1 MTSSAD
7 SSSTHHGG
15 CVAFIGAGLIGG
27 SLAQAMATRGQHDAI
42 VVYNRTRQKAEA
54 LEGVEIAETAARAAM
69 AAKKFVHITMSEDD
83 ALDSVL
89 EDEELLTV
97 LSRREL
103 ILIDHTTASP
113 QGTQRRQERL
123 AARGVDM
130 IHAPVFMSPAA
141 CLGAQ
146 GVMIA
151 SGPSHLV
158 EAAREHLA
166 AMTGEF
172 VNLGERVDAAASY
185 KLFGNALI
193 ISLTGAMADVYTM
206 AEQMGFDRKDAYKLI
221 DFFNP
226 GNTLKGRGKRMAEE
240 DYSTSFEVSM
250 ARKDVRLMIE
260 AAGERG
266 DELITLPAV
275 AARLD
280 ALIERG
286 HGAEDLGAIGRRE
299 ER

>member
-1 MTSSAD
+1 MTVRHTEETSR
-7 SSSTHHGG
+7 
-15 CVAFIGAGLIGG
+15 VAFIGAGLIGG
-27 SLAQAMATRGQHDAI
+27 SLAQAMATRGEHGS
-42 VVYNRTRQKAEA
+42 VVVFNRTREKAEA
-54 LEGVEIAETAARAAM
+54 LDGVEVVDTAAEAARAAH
-69 AAKKFVHITMSEDD
+69 KFVHITMSEDE
-83 ALDSVL
+83 ALDRVL
-89 EDEELLTV
+89 QNEELLAA
-97 LSRREL
+97 LSERDV

-113 QGTQRRQERL
+113 QGTRERHDRL
-123 AARGVDM
+123 AARGIKM

-141 CLGAQ
+141 CLEAQ
-146 GVMIA
+146 GVMIV
-151 SGPSHLV
+151 SGPRGLIVQAHD
-158 EAAREHLA
+158 HLA
-166 AMTGEF
+166 AMTGKL
-172 VNLGERVDAAASY
+172 VDLGERVDAAASY

-206 AEQMGFDRKDAYKLI
+206 AEQMGFSREEAFKLI

-226 GNTLKGRGKRMAEE
+226 GNTLKGRGARMAEE

-280 ALIERG
+280 ALIARG
-286 HGAEDLGAIGRRE
+286 HGDEDLGAIARKLS
-299 ER
+299 

>member
-1 MTSSAD
+1 MTSS
-7 SSSTHHGG
+7 STSQAS

-27 SLAQAMATRGQHDAI
+27 SLAQAMATRGDHDRI
-42 VVYNRTRQKAEA
+42 VVYNRTRQKAEE
-54 LEGVEIAETAARAAM
+54 LDGVEVADSAADAARAADT
-69 AAKKFVHITMSEDD
+69 FVHITMSEDD
-83 ALDSVL
+83 ALDAVL
-89 EDEELLTV
+89 SDEELLDV
-97 LSRREL
+97 LSERDV

-113 QGTQRRQERL
+113 QGTTRRQERL
-123 AARGVDM
+123 AARGIQMV
-130 IHAPVFMSPAA
+130 HAPVFMSPAA
-141 CLGAQ
+141 CLDAQ

-151 SGPSHLV
+151 SGPSELIEQV
-158 EAAREHLA
+158 RDHLA

-172 VNLGERVDAAASY
+172 IDLGERVDAAASY

-206 AEQMGFDRKDAYKLI
+206 AEQMGFSRKEAFKLI
-221 DFFNP
+221 GFFNP

-260 AAGERG
+260 AAGEQG
-266 DELITLPAV
+266 DALITLPAV

-286 HGAEDLGAIGRRE
+286 HGDEDLGAIARQFKKS
-299 ER
+299 